1 MKKILFIFLT
11 ILSVSLFIDTS
22 FVEAGAIKTNTRS
35 TPQREQDTSYLTKR
49 TNLTED
55 YLYKLYDE
63 GFSREDVK
71 SCYVIRLI
79 SEYTMDDIVD
89 LYKSEKKDLE
99 MILKD
104 VQVSKEKYEEKYEN
118 TFPADDQTDHDRIKR
133 THVLWRTTNP

>member
-11 ILSVSLFIDTS
+11 ILSVSLFVNAS
-22 FVEAGAIKTNTRS
+22 FVEAGAIKTNSRS

-133 THVLWRTTNP
+133 TRVPWRTSNP